1 MRICLLRAGL
11 SRADGLSDLVLGNP
25 RAWLGT
31 AYHEVLEKVP
41 EIDRQGDVDRDL
53 DRLWTDA
60 IARQYERV
68 KSHPLDRRFGSPET
82 WPGYHLTE
90 ASVRLRAHE
99 VASLGSTGRT
109 ERAPRSARER
119 PLVACGGKLVGRPD
133 VVRDGEVV
141 DYKTGEVLESDGDVE
156 IAAVQAAY
164 VRQLRLYGV
173 LVREDLGWWPRRGW
187 LLPAGG
193 PAVEIAL
200 NPEDCEREAAEAVA
214 LLDKYNKRIE
224 NAADPRTL
232 ALASPEACRWC
243 QYKSF
248 CPAFW
253 EKADSTWSGRL
264 DGAAVEGIL
273 LEPPRGIHG
282 SKAFAI
288 SLDVQFGSEGCNRI
302 DLAPLSPSVHG
313 SIAGVSPGTRVRIIG
328 LRLRADG
335 SLVPGQRT
343 VITCVGE
350 VPTLS
355 VSKANT

>member
-68 KSHPLDRRFGSPET
+68 KSHTLDRRFGSPET

-90 ASVRLRAHE
+90 GSVLR
-99 VASLGSTGRT
+99 R
-109 ERAPRSARER
+109 
-119 PLVACGGKLVGRPD
+119 
-133 VVRDGEVV
+133 
-141 DYKTGEVLESDGDVE
+141 
-156 IAAVQAAY
+156 
-164 VRQLRLYGV
+164 
-173 LVREDLGWWPRRGW
+173 
-187 LLPAGG
+187 
-193 PAVEIAL
+193 AVEIAL

-273 LEPPRGIHG
+273 LEP
-282 SKAFAI
+282 
-288 SLDVQFGSEGCNRI
+288 
-302 DLAPLSPSVHG
+302 
-313 SIAGVSPGTRVRIIG
+313 
-328 LRLRADG
+328 
-335 SLVPGQRT
+335 
-343 VITCVGE
+343 
-350 VPTLS
+350 
-355 VSKANT
+355 